1 MKQIYFYFMF
11 TWVSYICFFNHQNF
25 KALQTSDLVPS
36 SELKEPK
43 KPDFIKNPHR
53 YFGDRD
59 SIKLSD
65 LEKPTPSLAESILMT
80 F

>member
-1 MKQIYFYFMF
+1 ML
-11 TWVSYICFFNHQNF
+11 
-25 KALQTSDLVPS
+25 KALQTADLVPA

-53 YFGDRD
+53 YFRDR
-59 SIKLSD
+59 SAVKLSD
-65 LEKPTPSLAESILMT
+65 LEKPIPSLAESIFIL